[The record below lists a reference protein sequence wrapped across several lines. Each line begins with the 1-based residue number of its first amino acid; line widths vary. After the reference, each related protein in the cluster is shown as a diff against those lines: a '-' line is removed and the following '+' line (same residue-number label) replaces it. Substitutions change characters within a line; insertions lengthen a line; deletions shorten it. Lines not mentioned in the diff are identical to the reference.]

1 MIVSFFLV
9 DDYLR
14 FSFVEAV
21 PSTSVRAV
29 IYKLD
34 QLLPHLGLPESY
46 DQTKVLLTGDKK
58 W

>member
-9 DDYLR
+9 DNYLR

-21 PSTSVRAV
+21 PSTNVPAV
-29 IYKLD
+29 IHKLD
-34 QLLPHLGLPESY
+34 QLLPHLALPESY

>member
-21 PSTSVRAV
+21 PSTSVPAV
-29 IYKLD
+29 IDKLD
-34 QLLPHLGLPESY
+34 QLLPHLGLHGFLGIIEGPR
-46 DQTKVLLTGDKK
+46 DFFGF
-58 W
+58 